1 MIYLMFCVANVLKIR
16 CEFVVS
22 HFVAPHFA
30 VPHFVVPHF
39 VVPSVWWM
47 VMTSI

>member
-1 MIYLMFCVANVLKIR
+1 MIYLMFRVTNVLEIR

-22 HFVAPHFA
+22 HFVAPR
-30 VPHFVVPHF
+30 FVAPHF
-39 VVPSVWWM
+39 VVPSVRWM